1 MVVRTKGL
9 ATRSPRRAL
18 VLAALLV
25 VALQMLV
32 PLGRQILYPFTLL
45 GTWVHEMGHG
55 LTALLTGGSFTRL
68 EIFGDGSGLA
78 HSSYVP
84 GWRSGLVP
92 MSGLL
97 APPLVGC
104 AVLALARGGRRARII
119 LSALAAALLISLA
132 IWVRSTAG
140 LLAMPLVAAALALV
154 AWRRSGDSNL
164 LVAQL
169 VGLLLALDTVT
180 RIDYLFTSSTER
192 GPSDIAKVA
201 EAFGG
206 HYLAWGAL
214 LAAVSLALCALGLWL
229 AWRPS
234 QPKLSASLFRMRERA
249 R

>member
-1 MVVRTKGL
+1 MVVRTQGL
-9 ATRSPRRAL
+9 ARRSPRRAL

-55 LTALLTGGSFTRL
+55 LTAILVGGSFARL

-78 HSSYVP
+78 HSVFQP
-84 GWRSGLVP
+84 GWRSGLVS
-92 MSGLL
+92 MGGLL

-119 LSALAAALLISLA
+119 LIALAVALLISVA

-140 LLAMPLVAAALALV
+140 LVAMPLVAAALGLV
-154 AWRRSGDSNL
+154 AWRGSGDSNL

-180 RIDYLFTSSTER
+180 RIDYLFTATTER
-192 GPSDIAKVA
+192 GPADIVKVA

-214 LAAVSLALCALGLWL
+214 LAAVSLALCALGLWR
-229 AWRPS
+229 AWRPAR
-234 QPKLSASLFRMRERA
+234 PKI
-249 R
+249 

>member
-55 LTALLTGGSFTRL
+55 LTAILVGGSFRLL

-78 HSSYVP
+78 HSSFQP
-84 GWRSGLVP
+84 GWRGGMVSMG
-92 MSGLL
+92 GLL

-119 LSALAAALLISLA
+119 LIALAAALLISVA
-132 IWVRSTAG
+132 IWVRSMAG
-140 LLAMPLVAAALALV
+140 LVAMPLVAAALGLV
-154 AWRRSGDSNL
+154 AWRGSGDSNL

-192 GPSDIAKVA
+192 GPSDIVKVA

-214 LAAVSLALCALGLWL
+214 LATVSFALCALGLWR
-229 AWRPS
+229 AWRP
-234 QPKLSASLFRMRERA
+234 A
-249 R
+249 RPAL